1 MKRPKTHNF
10 LVSVVK
16 DGKVTGLYW
25 SEALVELNTIKRI
38 HHSED
43 VSVMDMQSYVTRKT
57 EEVQNIR
64 RKISKNGKPFANRVR
79 CIETGVIYNSVSDAC
94 HKLGIPRV
102 NIYKAIRM
110 NAPTAGY
117 HFEFLPPFEPSKE

>member
-1 MKRPKTHNF
+1 MKRPKKHNF

-38 HHSED
+38 HHSDD

-64 RKISKNGKPFANRVR
+64 RKISKNGKPYANRVR

-110 NAPTAGY
+110 SAPTAGY
-117 HFEFLPPFEPSKE
+117 HFEFLPPFEPNKE